1 MQKVKDILARKGSNV
16 YVINKQSTVFDA
28 LLEMRSKNVSA
39 VLVIENDAIRG
50 IFTERDY
57 ARKVALEGKTSKD
70 TFIYE
75 VMSTDIITITSD
87 YSVEQCM
94 EIMTNQHVRHL
105 PVVEEGKVGGMISI
119 GDAVKT
125 IIEAQK
131 ETIKQLENYINS

>member
-57 ARKVALEGKTSKD
+57 ARKIALEGKTSKD